1 MRIKTNA
8 FGKRLEQLM
17 LLSGQKNTALAEF
30 LGYDVSYISKWIG
43 AKSIPAIKNRDDIL
57 LKISTFIAQNLPND
71 AIGRVREIVN
81 DDGGQELYL
90 SIKESLFQAYN
101 ESLGI
106 DSHVAEK
113 HNDIEFI
120 VAPGFSKIFFDEH
133 LSHMSFQKE
142 ADISMVV
149 DLHSLEHSVKLKLA
163 GIDKGHFRITKM
175 RSDIRYHMS
184 IYLNAEKMD
193 IVYDTI
199 LMIHMLTG
207 YSFID
212 FELYKSKNAR
222 GKLDYVVNGQYAI
235 LGSLKD
241 NGQCRYITHVSDTG
255 LANQLYQS
263 YTAEENQENLLFQ
276 KSDMHKLLMNHTYM
290 QSLLAPDVNWLL
302 GHMTEQFI
310 PNDLLEEILGTAED
324 DWLHTEIV
332 KVHMLMNNVFEAK
345 NINIMFY
352 ESAIYNFM
360 LNGEMDFYNTRVIM
374 GKQQRISCLEYM
386 RKIVTEKNNIHIS
399 MIEGGFS
406 DDFRYIT
413 NPCVFLSETV
423 GYLRL
428 ENKNYTNNILVVKDK
443 ELMGIF
449 KTFYTEIWNNRCD
462 VVTSDRNRILERIDY
477 YISSLHLMPD
487 IE

>member
-17 LLSGQKNTALAEF
+17 LLSGQKNTALAEY

-120 VAPGFSKIFFDEH
+120 VAPGFGKIFFDEH

-241 NGQCRYITHVSDTG
+241 NGQCRYITHVNDTG

-276 KSDMHKLLMNHTYM
+276 K
-290 QSLLAPDVNWLL
+290 
-302 GHMTEQFI
+302 
-310 PNDLLEEILGTAED
+310 
-324 DWLHTEIV
+324 
-332 KVHMLMNNVFEAK
+332 
-345 NINIMFY
+345 
-352 ESAIYNFM
+352 
-360 LNGEMDFYNTRVIM
+360 
-374 GKQQRISCLEYM
+374 
-386 RKIVTEKNNIHIS
+386 
-399 MIEGGFS
+399 
-406 DDFRYIT
+406 IT
-413 NPCVFLSETV
+413 PL
-423 GYLRL
+423 
-428 ENKNYTNNILVVKDK
+428 
-443 ELMGIF
+443 
-449 KTFYTEIWNNRCD
+449 
-462 VVTSDRNRILERIDY
+462 
-477 YISSLHLMPD
+477 
-487 IE
+487 